1 MMKNS
6 GKLYAVLG
14 FSALGGFFK
23 IFGGVVYG
31 SRALFVDALTS
42 IANFIAAYATIYY
55 YKVSRKPPDIDHH
68 YGHYKLGFGGT
79 LVSLISYSFVAG
91 LVVAE
96 LYKIEPYSV
105 SINATL
111 FAILGFIFY
120 YLAIAVAK
128 RSGEFFKPYSA
139 FTVSELIESTIV
151 ILASLAGALY
161 TYIIDYIGAL
171 ILASYIF
178 IEIYGTGKAL
188 LKNISDIAP
197 SRSYINDVKRTVE
210 KHGFKVIKIKIR
222 KVHYNLWHG
231 DIFIESLNENI
242 TIKELKNK
250 IRELKRELLRK
261 HQLDATVEIAK

>member
-1 MMKNS
+1 MVRGL

-14 FSALGGFFK
+14 FSAIGGFFK

-55 YKVSRKPPDIDHH
+55 YRVSRKPPDIDHH

-96 LYKIEPYSV
+96 LYKIEPYRV

-128 RSGEFFKPYSA
+128 RSGEFFKPYSV

-161 TYIIDYIGAL
+161 TYLIDYVGAL

-178 IEIYGTGKAL
+178 IEIYDTGKVL
-188 LKNISDIAP
+188 LENISDIAP
-197 SRSYINDVKRTVE
+197 SRNYVDDIKKTVE
-210 KHGFKVIKIKIR
+210 KYGFRVLKIKAR
-222 KVHYNLWHG
+222 KVHDNLWHG
-231 DIFIESLNENI
+231 DIFLESTNENI
-242 TIKELKNK
+242 TIKELKDK
-250 IRELKRELLRK
+250 IRNLKKELLRK
-261 HQLDATVEIAK
+261 YRLDATVEIIE